1 MVQLLISKVQQQQ
14 IDWRRSRVLELASK
28 GFSQSDIAT
37 TLHVDKSV
45 INRDMAR
52 LKYEARESLMTHI
65 QETMPYEY
73 HKSNITIDQA
83 LKMCWNIVDKT
94 EDDKTKLQALALI
107 KDYRKYKDELAA
119 GQSSVV
125 DAIKYINQKTEQ
137 LNTLKLLDERI
148 EGIDK
153 DIAKEE
159 ATASGVF

>member
-1 MVQLLISKVQQQQ
+1 MVQLLISKTHQQQ
-14 IDWRRSRVLELASK
+14 IEWRRDRALELSSK

-37 TLHVDKSV
+37 TLQVDKS
-45 INRDMAR
+45 IISRDMTR
-52 LKYEARESLMTHI
+52 LKHQARENLMTHI

-83 LKMCWNIVDKT
+83 LKMCWAIVDKT
-94 EDDKTKLQALALI
+94 MDDKTKLQALALI

-137 LNTLKLLDERI
+137 LNTLKMLDERI

-153 DIAKEE
+153 EIAKEE
-159 ATASGVF
+159 ATSSGVF